1 MSGVAPSSVAV
12 SASLSQNGCLA
23 PGAARKTIGVAL
35 LGFGTVG
42 QGVYQLLSRH
52 SGLKLLG
59 IGVRQLDKERPELE
73 ARLAATGD
81 AALKQ
86 YKTYLTTELESL
98 LAHPELDVLVE
109 VAGGVETAAYWVEEA
124 LKRGKSVVTANK
136 ELIAKKGNA
145 LAALARQH
153 GGALLFEAAVAGG
166 IPILLPLKQCLA
178 ANQVK
183 QIAGILNGTTN
194 YILTRM
200 MQDGWDFKE
209 ALAQAQARG
218 FAEADPSSDVEGYDA
233 AYKISILAALAFGQF
248 VDVSRVYVEG
258 ITNITAIDI
267 ENARRLGFTIR
278 LLGLARQSSPGE
290 PLDVRVHPM
299 LVENTHPLASIHNE
313 YNAVWVDGDAVGD
326 CMFYGRGAGMFPTA
340 SAVCGDLFALAQDLS
355 AGNMPQTAMQVS
367 WEQTAELK
375 PLKAVESR
383 FYIRL
388 STKDL
393 PGVIGELG
401 KFGISLESVLQQP
414 VQQDKPASILLI
426 THSVSEQAMRQTL
439 EKIAMQET
447 TKSIDCVLRVL

>member
-1 MSGVAPSSVAV
+1 MSGLAPSSSVTA
-12 SASLSQNGCLA
+12 LA
-23 PGAARKTIGVAL
+23 AAQHGKRPIGVGL

-42 QGVYQLLSRH
+42 QGVYQLLARNS
-52 SGLKLLG
+52 SLKLLG
-59 IGVRQLDKERPELE
+59 IGVRDLDKARPELE
-73 ARLAATGD
+73 ERLAATGNE
-81 AALKQ
+81 ALKA
-86 YKTYLTTELESL
+86 YKPYLTTDIESML
-98 LAHPELDVLVE
+98 NNPELDVLVE
-109 VAGGVETAAYWVEEA
+109 VAGGVESTAHWVEEA

-136 ELIAKKGNA
+136 ELIAKRGNE
-145 LAALARQH
+145 LAALAKTN

-178 ANQVK
+178 ANEIK

-209 ALAQAQARG
+209 ALEQAQAKG

-258 ITNITAIDI
+258 ITNITATDI
-267 ENARRLGFTIR
+267 ENAKRLGFTIR
-278 LLGLARQSSPGE
+278 LLGLARQSQPGE

-299 LVENTHPLASIHNE
+299 LVENSHPLASIHNE

-340 SAVCGDLFALAQDLS
+340 SAVCGDLFALAKDLS
-355 AGNMPQTAMQVS
+355 AGNTPQPAMQVA

-375 PLKAVESR
+375 PLKSVESR

-388 STKDL
+388 STRDL

-401 KFGISLESVLQQP
+401 KACGEFGISLESVLQQP
-414 VQQDKPASILLI
+414 VRQDKPASILLI

-439 EKIAMQET
+439 EKIALQET